1 MPIFFL
7 PADAVTPPTIT
18 VPPELLTH
26 LRDSLRVEVG
36 EEIVFADEQGARY
49 RTEIT
54 QSSKQGLTGRIL
66 DTMHEPP
73 RQVPAMILVQ
83 AILKGEKM
91 DWVIQKATE
100 LGVNQIVP
108 LQSRH
113 TIVQMRPERVE
124 AQTARWQRIA
134 LEAAQQSEQWRI
146 PAVTAPQ
153 SLKEFCA
160 QPGDHA
166 TRLILAERRE
176 GISLRQLALPSQ
188 AENSIILFVGPEG
201 GWSKQEVLMAEQAS
215 FESITLG
222 PQILRADTA
231 AIAAISILQ
240 SRLGKLE

>member
-18 VPPELLTH
+18 VPPDLLTH

-36 EEIVFADEQGARY
+36 EEIIFADGQGMRY

-54 QSSKQGLTGRIL
+54 QSSKEGLTGRIL
-66 DTMHEPP
+66 DTMQEPP
-73 RQVPAMILVQ
+73 RQTPAVMLAQ

-100 LGVNQIVP
+100 LGVSRIVP

-113 TIVQMRPERVE
+113 TIVHMRPERIE

-146 PAVTAPQ
+146 PAVSAPQ
-153 SLKEFCA
+153 SLKDCCA
-160 QPGDHA
+160 QPGDRV

-188 AENSIILFVGPEG
+188 AEDFMILFVGPEG
-201 GWSKQEVLMAEQAS
+201 GWSKQEALMAEQAR

-222 PQILRADTA
+222 PHILRAETA

-240 SRLGKLE
+240 SRLGKLG